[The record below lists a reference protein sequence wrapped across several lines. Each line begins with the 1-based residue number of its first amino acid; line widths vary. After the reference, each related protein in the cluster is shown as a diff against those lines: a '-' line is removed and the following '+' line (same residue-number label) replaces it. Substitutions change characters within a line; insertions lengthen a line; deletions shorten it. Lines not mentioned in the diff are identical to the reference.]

1 MTIQRALST
10 RTWTDELQVRVRI
23 GIHSGLITL
32 TDGGYI
38 GMSVHTAARLCSAG
52 HGGQIVLSDE
62 TRAAVEEAAEESV
75 SADVRFRSL
84 GRHRLAGLPHD
95 QLLFQVEADGLLTDF
110 PSLRKGTGPD

>member
-38 GMSVHTAARLCSAG
+38 GMSVHTAARVCSAG
-52 HGGQIVLSDE
+52 HGGQIVVSDE
-62 TRAAVEEAAEESV
+62 TRAAVEESV

-84 GRHRLAGLPHD
+84 GRHHLSGLPHD
-95 QLLFQVEADGLLTDF
+95 EMLFQVEADGLLTDF
-110 PSLRKGTGPD
+110 PTLRKGAGPG